1 MGSSMNIS
9 QCRPASRFIALVFI
23 GINWLLVGSNSQ
35 AASPPAKPAGAHSVA
50 AETPEELQ
58 VRIAKLIEQLGDK
71 QYLVRQA
78 AQDELNRIGPDAF
91 DALSQAENNSD
102 IEICSRAKYLV
113 QQIRIE
119 FVSESDSPQIKQ
131 ILRDY
136 DRQDDDRRLQKM
148 QELAMLPRDL
158 GLPALCRLVRFEKS
172 PLLSKHG
179 ALLILG
185 LPVVSAS
192 RTAAQGRSIEINL
205 ASCTRPAAKWLRAYV
220 QFCRDPKQGAAA
232 WDNFVNDELAAVES
246 TSEWDSD
253 SVLLLEQRF
262 GRFFEQKLHRHDL
275 AVELMH
281 RMLALESGDPVSL
294 KSLVDWYVQCQ
305 AWDLIDEAAKR
316 FDHVFTSDPL
326 LMYTAAHAKQAQHQN
341 KEADELAEKA
351 IQLVPQQLE
360 QHVEMARVL
369 MQHGL
374 FEYCEREYRY
384 VIEKAPPETKAAINS
399 QMRLAEMLHDQE
411 HELAAADVIH
421 SLVSLMDSDEKVKQ
435 QILNDSDEL
444 FVPAARMHFFYAC
457 DAAAHHQLD
466 EQRKHLDQAIV
477 HDPKDA
483 DVLIA
488 LFETSRDD
496 PVRRKRALALIHDA
510 DEKFRADIAQQPN
523 NFVLYNMVAWLLGNT
538 VGDFDQAVQY
548 SQKSI
553 ALAGTEEGGFIDTLA
568 HCYAGGGDYESAVKY
583 QIRAQELDPHTLQI
597 TRALEQFT
605 AQLEK
610 KRQDAP

>member
-1 MGSSMNIS
+1 MGGPMKAFFSRSSS
-9 QCRPASRFIALVFI
+9 CFAGTLLSVLL
-23 GINWLLVGSNSQ
+23 WLPVTGLQ
-35 AASPPAKPAGAHSVA
+35 AASPPAKPVGAHSAA

-91 DALSQAENNSD
+91 DALSQAENNAD
-102 IEICSRAKYLV
+102 IEISSRARYLV

-136 DRQDDDRRLQKM
+136 DRLDEDRRLQKM
-148 QELAMLPRDL
+148 QELAMLPRNL

-172 PLLSKHG
+172 PLLSKHS

-192 RTAAQGRSIEINL
+192 RTAAQGRSIVINL
-205 ASCTRPAAKWLRAYV
+205 ASCTRPGAKWLRAYV

-232 WDNFVNDELAAVES
+232 WDTFVNDELAAVES

-262 GRFFEQKLHRHDL
+262 ARFFEQKLHRHDL

-281 RMLALESGDPVSL
+281 RMLALESGDPISL
-294 KSLVDWYVQCQ
+294 KSLLDWYMQCQ

-316 FDHVFTSDPL
+316 FDHVFASDPL
-326 LMYTAAHAKQAQHQN
+326 LMYTAAHAKQAQHQS
-341 KEADELAEKA
+341 KEADQLAEKA
-351 IQLVPQQLE
+351 FQLVAPGLD
-360 QHVEMARVL
+360 QHAEMAKNVL
-369 MQHGL
+369 MRHGL
-374 FEYCEREYRY
+374 FEYCEREFRY
-384 VIEKAPPETKAAINS
+384 IIEKAPPETKAAIDA
-399 QMRLAEMLHDQE
+399 QMDLAEMLHDQE
-411 HELAAADVIH
+411 HDLAAAEVMH
-421 SLVSLMDSDEKVKQ
+421 SLVSLMESDETVKQ
-435 QILNDSDEL
+435 QLNDPDRL

-466 EQRKHLDQAIV
+466 EQRKHLDQAIA

-510 DEKFRADIAQQPN
+510 DEKFLAEITQQPN

-553 ALAGTEEGGFIDTLA
+553 ALVGAEEGGFIDTLA